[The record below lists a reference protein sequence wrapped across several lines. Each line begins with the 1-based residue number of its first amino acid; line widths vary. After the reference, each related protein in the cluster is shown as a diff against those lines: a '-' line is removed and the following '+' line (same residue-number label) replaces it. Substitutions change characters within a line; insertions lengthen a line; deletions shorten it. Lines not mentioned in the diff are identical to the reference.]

1 MTDVQ
6 KARCRVIAAHYGIE
20 NQKYKAC
27 EEMAELI
34 QAIMKTET
42 EKIEYKHFEILVEE
56 IADVCIMME
65 QLRFFFGEVDVDRAI
80 TAKLNRQVQR
90 MEGKNG
96 NCV

>member
-1 MTDVQ
+1 MTEEQ
-6 KARCRVIAAHYGIE
+6 KARCRVIAAHYGVE

-42 EKIEYKHFEILVEE
+42 EKIEYSHFTLIVEE

-80 TAKLNRQVQR
+80 FAKLNRQLQR
-90 MEGKNG
+90 MEDENG
-96 NCV
+96 NRV